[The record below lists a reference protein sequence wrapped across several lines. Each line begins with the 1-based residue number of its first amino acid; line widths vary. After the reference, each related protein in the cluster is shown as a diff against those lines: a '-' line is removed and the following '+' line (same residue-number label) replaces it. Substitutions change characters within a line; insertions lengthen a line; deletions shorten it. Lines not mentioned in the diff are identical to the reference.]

1 MTYFVYIPCAGARHI
16 PRCKICTPLTTE
28 QETTERDSAVFVDPP
43 AHHHKVYTLVIE
55 DLASKSPILA
65 CVTEFLSCYNRS
77 V

>member
-1 MTYFVYIPCAGARHI
+1 MTYFVYIPMRLRAV
-16 PRCKICTPLTTE
+16 PRRK
-28 QETTERDSAVFVDPP
+28 TTERNSAVFVDPP

-65 CVTEFLSCYNRS
+65 CVTAATYRS